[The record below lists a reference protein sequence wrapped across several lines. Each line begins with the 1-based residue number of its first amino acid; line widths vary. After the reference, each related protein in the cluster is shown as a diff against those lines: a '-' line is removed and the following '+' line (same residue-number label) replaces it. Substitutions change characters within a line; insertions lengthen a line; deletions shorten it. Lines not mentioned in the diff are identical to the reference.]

1 MNTTKSKI
9 PPTAKYILVILLIT
23 VLFFVVF
30 IGAALFPKET
40 PNMTANYKAS
50 LNIGE
55 YTFSVSDAKY
65 DTATGELRINLYHMK
80 AEPDTPESDYFLQ
93 VYEEENRNSLLTY
106 KLESIDRQNTVLV
119 ITGAAGSWQAVSI
132 DILTNTYE
140 GQPETSTVTIDKR
153 DMTKYD
159 SRQIVY
165 IYVTPTPAEEK

>member
-9 PPTAKYILVILLIT
+9 PPTAKYIGVILLIT

-106 KLESIDRQNTVLV
+106 KLESTDKQNTVLV

-132 DILTNTYE
+132 DILTLTYE
-140 GQPETSTVTIDKR
+140 GQPESSTVTIDKR
-153 DMTKYD
+153 DMTSYD

-165 IYVTPTPAEEK
+165 VYVTPTPAEE

>member
-9 PPTAKYILVILLIT
+9 PPTAKYIGVILLIT

-40 PNMTANYKAS
+40 PNMTANYKTS

-106 KLESIDRQNTVLV
+106 KLESTDKQNTVLV

-132 DILTNTYE
+132 DILTLTYE
-140 GQPETSTVTIDKR
+140 GQPESSTVTIDKR
-153 DMTKYD
+153 DMTSYD

-165 IYVTPTPAEEK
+165 VYVTPTPAEE

>member
-9 PPTAKYILVILLIT
+9 PPTAKYILVIALIT

-40 PNMTANYKAS
+40 PNMTANYKTS
-50 LNIGE
+50 LNVGE

-80 AEPDTPESDYFLQ
+80 AEPDTPESDFFLQ
-93 VYEEENRNSLLTY
+93 AYKGEDRNDQLTY
-106 KLESIDRQNTVLV
+106 KLEKTDKQNTVLV

-140 GQPETSTVTIDKR
+140 GQPESSTVTIDKR
-153 DMTKYD
+153 DMTEYD

-165 IYVTPTPAEEK
+165 VYVTPTPAEEK